1 MEQVEEI
8 CDHIIL
14 MNQGKKILDGTVKDV
29 KQKFKENLFA
39 ITLDHIPLEPA
50 PDSFEIISTLEQ
62 KLVVKI
68 RDGYR
73 PNDVL
78 LHYLQKDITITGFY
92 ELLPSMNDIFIR
104 LVEGTPLTRQFQKL
118 TA

>member
-1 MEQVEEI
+1 
-8 CDHIIL
+8 
-14 MNQGKKILDGTVKDV
+14 MNQGKKILDGSVKNI
-29 KQKFKENLFA
+29 KQQFKENLFA
-39 ITLDHIPLEPA
+39 IVLENFPEQNNPEA
-50 PDSFEIISTLEQ
+50 FEIIATQEQ
-62 KLVVKI
+62 RLIVKI
-68 RDGYR
+68 REGYK

-78 LHYLQKDITITGFY
+78 LYYLKKDVNITGFY